1 MSAARVPCQKV
12 LDYGCLVCTISALT
26 RPVESAFSAA
36 ALSGFGCAF
45 ASCSGCETSTLTFSG
60 VWGEDAL
67 IWSNNH
73 WLSNWAEAPMDVNA
87 ATATTTEGKNL
98 DFMMSVLSDWT
109 RVDNAHSKAQATFRD
124 GCGPVESRHLEFP
137 TEVGGGLCCGTASAV
152 TVPLA
157 VGKRLDGLL
166 KNF

>member
-1 MSAARVPCQKV
+1 MSAARLPCQKV

-60 VWGEDAL
+60 VWGDDAL

-73 WLSNWAEAPMDVNA
+73 WLSNWAEAPMDVIA

-98 DFMMSVLSDWT
+98 DFMMRSFQTGPALTTLTARLKPPFAMDAVQLKAGIWNFPLKWAVDFVAALRVQSLCLWRCANVL
-109 RVDNAHSKAQATFRD
+109 
-124 GCGPVESRHLEFP
+124 
-137 TEVGGGLCCGTASAV
+137 
-152 TVPLA
+152 TVC
-157 VGKRLDGLL
+157 
-166 KNF
+166 